1 MDLRGRITEE
11 INNLKFERLLMM
23 TYAIMKS
30 MNKEQHFDVDVLES
44 VVGKAAKQ
52 LGISLYSD
60 NDIIEKVVAC
70 FELSPTF
77 DINSP
82 EFNKNPE
89 LKTFEVE
96 AVASWSGYGRD
107 FYSGELQFY
116 TKRALE
122 NFLHNEGG
130 YTELDM
136 YDRDFRNYEVDEVEI
151 NDINEV
157 TKPINED
164 TIKGGLSDNMSL
176 KDIAKKHNVSEKEL
190 KKQLDKGIEVEMEHT
205 DKKSVAKEIAMDH
218 LFEDPKYYD
227 KLETIE
233 GKDFDRLSYYLE
245 YYKNLTPSEFKVKK
259 KGNEIIIT
267 LPEERKS

>member
-1 MDLRGRITEE
+1 MNLRGRITEE

-44 VVGKAAKQ
+44 IVEKAAKQ
-52 LGISLYSD
+52 LGISIYSD

-96 AVASWSGYGRD
+96 AVAAWSGYGRD
-107 FYSGELQFY
+107 FYSGELQAY

-122 NFLHNEGG
+122 NFLYNDGG

-136 YDRDFRNYEVDEVEI
+136 YDRDFRNYEVDEVDIEGITEI
-151 NDINEV
+151 

-164 TIKGGLSDNMSL
+164 TIKGGLSDNKSL
-176 KDIAKKHNVSEKEL
+176 KDIAKKHKVSEKEL

-205 DKKSVAKEIAMDH
+205 DKKSTAKEIAMDH

-233 GKDFDRLSYYLE
+233 GKDFDRVKMYLE
-245 YYKNLTPSEFKVKK
+245 YYQNITPDEFKVKR